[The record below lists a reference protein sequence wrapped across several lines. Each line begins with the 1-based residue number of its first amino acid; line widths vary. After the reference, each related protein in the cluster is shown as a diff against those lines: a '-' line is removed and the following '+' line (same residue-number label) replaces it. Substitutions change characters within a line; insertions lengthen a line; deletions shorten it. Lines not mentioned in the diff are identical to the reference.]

1 MLREAA
7 TVLTVSCMTMAPVLS
22 DTPIL
27 SGTRK
32 DDNAIVAA
40 ETETDATD
48 GWIEAEVVEFAE
60 EPEEER
66 PHLTKQAGVFQGPS
80 GKETYYN
87 LNMSRCVEY
96 MRSLGYDEET
106 YPVWVREDGCK
117 MFGDYIMIA
126 ASLDIRPKGTIV
138 ETSLGAG
145 IVVDTGSFA
154 YSNQTQIDIAVTW

>member
-7 TVLTVSCMTMAPVLS
+7 AVLMVSCTSIAPVLS

-32 DDNAIVAA
+32 DDNAIVAV
-40 ETETDATD
+40 ETETDASD
-48 GWIEAEVVEFAE
+48 GWIEAEAVEFEE

-87 LNMSRCVEY
+87 LDMSGVVSI
-96 MRSLGYDEET
+96 MRGLGYSEDE
-106 YPVWVREDGCK
+106 YPYWIREDGVK
-117 MFGDYIMIA
+117 MLGPYVMVA
-126 ASLDIRPKGTIV
+126 ADFNIRPRETII
-138 ETSLGAG
+138 ETSLGTG
-145 IVVDTGSFA
+145 LVCDTGAFA
-154 YSNQTQIDIAVTW
+154 YSNSYQLDIAVSW

>member
-1 MLREAA
+1 MLKEAA
-7 TVLTVSCMTMAPVLS
+7 AVLTVSCMTIAPVLS

-40 ETETDATD
+40 ETETDASD
-48 GWIEAEVVEFAE
+48 GWIEAEVVEFT
-60 EPEEER
+60 EEER

-106 YPVWVREDGCK
+106 YPVWVRDDGCK

-126 ASLDIRPKGTIV
+126 VSLDIRPKGTIV

-154 YSNQTQIDIAVTW
+154 YSNQTQIDIATTW